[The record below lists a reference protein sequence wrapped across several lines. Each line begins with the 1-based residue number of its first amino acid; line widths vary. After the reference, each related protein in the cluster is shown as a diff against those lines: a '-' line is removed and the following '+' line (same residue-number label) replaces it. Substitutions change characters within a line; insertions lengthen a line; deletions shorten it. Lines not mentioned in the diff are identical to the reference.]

1 MASIIILVILLAV
14 YAVLTIMSLRNS
26 GDRRYSA
33 ASSFA
38 LAALWLGLLVTGIVQ
53 KTASGAWFWMLLV
66 LEALLIVLNVM
77 SGFITLKKK

>member
-1 MASIIILVILLAV
+1 MASIIILVVLLAV

-38 LAALWLGLLVTGIVQ
+38 LAALWAGLLVTGIVQ
-53 KTASGAWFWMLLV
+53 KTASGAWFWAFLV
-66 LEALLIVLNVM
+66 LEALLIVLNVIT
-77 SGFITLKKK
+77 GFITLKTK